1 MMSLLVFFLL
11 IDLTEVKL
19 EMKGRKLM
27 NTELFIETLTRLLEE
42 QMSEESKEEK

>member
-1 MMSLLVFFLL
+1 M
-11 IDLTEVKL
+11 E
-19 EMKGRKLM
+19 GQM